1 MEHNSYEKLKKRNMK
16 QRQEQNVKQNKKIIL
31 YYEISYIMQKF
42 TAFYK
47 VFGENIQ
54 ICTSM

>member
-1 MEHNSYEKLKKRNMK
+1 MK